1 MIRKKLRNYEI
12 TKLLNRLSNSVIQR
26 FSHSARASR
35 RAYTLIELL
44 VSVLI
49 FSGLIVL
56 AIAAFA
62 RSVSSS
68 SQSNVVRAQVQ
79 AARSVTDQLTND
91 LHYVDTVDQPASLK
105 SSCGSP
111 ASIFTGVRL
120 GNAFGCDEAELL
132 LKYPGATG
140 AGDLVWRLYAAQTL
154 NNRPSVYVYELRGLS
169 VCTPLGGGNPVV
181 ASQTAPCA
189 AASPPATPADLL
201 SSAYVADGLGG
212 LTPVFSGLD
221 IAAAK
226 SATASPYVKIHFD
239 LKPAGDA
246 AQTCAT
252 LGAGTCYTLDTTV
265 VPGAI

>member
-1 MIRKKLRNYEI
+1 MIKKF
-12 TKLLNRLSNSVIQR
+12 R
-26 FSHSARASR
+26 FSRKPG
-35 RAYTLIELL
+35 YTLIELL
-44 VSVLI
+44 ISVLI

-105 SSCGSP
+105 SSCG
-111 ASIFTGVRL
+111 ASASTFIGVRL
-120 GNAFGCDEAELL
+120 GNVFGCDEAELL

-140 AGDLVWRLYAAQTL
+140 SGDLVWRLYAAQTL
-154 NNRPSVYVYELRGLS
+154 NNRPSIYVYELRSLS
-169 VCTPLGGGNPVV
+169 ICTPVGGTNPVV
-181 ASQTAPCA
+181 ASSTAPCTA
-189 AASPPATPADLL
+189 ATPPATPADLL
-201 SSAYVADGLGG
+201 SSSYVADGLGG

-221 IAAAK
+221 TLSSQ

-239 LKPAGDA
+239 MKPASDV
-246 AQTCAT
+246 AQSCSI
-252 LGAGTCYTLDTTV
+252 LGAGTCYTLDTTII
-265 VPGAI
+265 PGAI